1 MLRLT
6 QDRLGWSVSLLMFV
20 LVLYPLLAVI
30 IQVLLPG
37 VFFGHW
43 EIGDLRLLLEIFRRP
58 LWQKSLE
65 NSVVLA
71 CGTTVLAT
79 LLGGILATIRSSWH
93 FPTAKLLD
101 AAVWVLLI
109 MPSFILAQGWV
120 MFSAGGGLAV
130 QLLGW
135 TWITQA
141 VFQPAGLIVVMT
153 LSKFPLAYL
162 SVRSAMEWKVEQLSD
177 AARLSGSSPFR
188 VWRTIQAPLL
198 LPAFLAG
205 AALVFMDT
213 IGDFGLPA
221 SIAAIYRFPTLPY
234 SIYSALY
241 TSPIRFDMAGVLSFY
256 LVVLIG
262 LAMLLQFYA
271 LRRSR
276 FDFLSARAVPAAPKP
291 AGRLTGPLALLNV
304 AFLSVVIGIPIGSN
318 VLLSVLKTQAG
329 GLQPDNLTWEHY
341 RSLFQN
347 GSELLTGLGRSLAI
361 ALLAAMLGLL
371 IGLMVAYV
379 LNYSAFRFKRGIEV
393 LSLVTLAVPGV
404 VLGIGYIFVWNQRWL
419 DSIGLLLYGKPAILV
434 LAAIAGAIPVIT
446 RVLIGAMAKVPGSLL
461 HAAQLNGDAWLGR
474 MRSVLAPL
482 IHGALLSAGLAAFG
496 SSVFDLAVN
505 SILFPPNFITYP
517 ISVNK
522 AFEDMRFGYASA
534 ATVFGGGLVVL
545 MMILLEILLRR
556 KEANYGN
563 H

>member
-1 MLRLT
+1 MLRHT
-6 QDRLGWSVSLLMFV
+6 QDRLGWSVSLILFV
-20 LVLYPLLAVI
+20 LVLYPLLAVF

-37 VFFGHW
+37 VFFGNW
-43 EIGDLRLLLEIFRRP
+43 EHGDLGLLLEIFHRP

-71 CGTTVLAT
+71 SGTTVLAT
-79 LLGGILATIRSSWH
+79 LLGGGLAMVRSSWQ
-93 FPTAKLLD
+93 FPTARLLD
-101 AAVWVLLI
+101 AAVWILLI

-130 QLLGW
+130 KLLGW
-135 TWITQA
+135 TWITPA

-162 SVRSAMEWKVEQLSD
+162 SVRSAMEWKVEQLAE
-177 AARLSGSSPFR
+177 AARLSGASPWR

-213 IGDFGLPA
+213 VGDFGLPA
-221 SIAAIYRFPTLPY
+221 SIAAVYRFPTLPY

-256 LVVLIG
+256 LVLLIG
-262 LAMLLQFYA
+262 AAMLVQFYA

-276 FDFLSARAVPAAPKP
+276 FDFLSARAVPAVPKP
-291 AGRLTGPLALLNV
+291 AGRFKWPLAALNL
-304 AFLSVVIGIPIGSN
+304 AFLLVVIGIPIGSN
-318 VLLSVLKTQAG
+318 VLLSFLKTQTG
-329 GLQPDNLTWEHY
+329 GLQPGNLTLEHY
-341 RSLFQN
+341 RSLFQS
-347 GSELLTGLGRSLAI
+347 GSELLVGLERSLAI
-361 ALLAAMLGLL
+361 ALLAAALGLL
-371 IGLMVAYV
+371 IGLMAAYV
-379 LNYSAFRFKRGIEV
+379 LNYSQFRLKRGIEI

-419 DSIGLLLYGKPAILV
+419 DNIGLLLYGKPSILV

-461 HAAQLNGDAWLGR
+461 HAAQLNGDTWLSR
-474 MRSVLAPL
+474 IRCVLAPL

-505 SILFPPNFITYP
+505 SILFPPNFITFP
-517 ISVNK
+517 VSVNK
-522 AFEDMRFGYASA
+522 AFEDMKFGYASA
-534 ATVFGGGLVVL
+534 ATVFGGTVVVFI
-545 MMILLEILLRR
+545 ILLLEVILRR
-556 KEANYGN
+556 KEVKS
-563 H
+563 